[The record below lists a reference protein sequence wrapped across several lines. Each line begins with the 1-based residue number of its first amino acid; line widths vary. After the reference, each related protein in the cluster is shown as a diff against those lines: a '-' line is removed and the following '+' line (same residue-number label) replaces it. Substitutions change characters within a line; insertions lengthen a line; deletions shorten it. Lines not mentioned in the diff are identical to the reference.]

1 MCACV
6 RACVRAFLFAVEK
19 TCHIC
24 DVACSAHLAV
34 ALQEEKLNERVKM
47 KNREEEKK
55 ESDEGPPWFIY
66 QKQVCGRLLTA
77 VRRCCVCVCVC
88 WGWFADRATPSQ
100 RSQAL
105 MIIN

>member
-1 MCACV
+1 MCA
-6 RACVRAFLFAVEK
+6 RAFLFLFAVEK

-55 ESDEGPPWFIY
+55 NLTRALHGLFI
-66 QKQVCGRLLTA
+66 KSR
-77 VRRCCVCVCVC
+77 
-88 WGWFADRATPSQ
+88 
-100 RSQAL
+100 
-105 MIIN
+105 